1 MGRRQENAA
10 KEEECC
16 DLCYL
21 FNMSN
26 FPLGLADEAPPLPL
40 PTPPPLF
47 LLSALASPLQ
57 SGVSALIISLQTAGS
72 GSSGFNKEDVLLV
85 RLVKPPIES
94 VFSSSTHAGR
104 PNEQK
109 EMFGRCKTELSLWK
123 TTGGDRNE
131 GATSV
136 VSVS

>member
-26 FPLGLADEAPPLPL
+26 FPLGLADEAPP
-40 PTPPPLF
+40 PPPPHPLF

-57 SGVSALIISLQTAGS
+57 SAVSALIIALQTAGN

-94 VFSSSTHAGR
+94 VFSPSTHAG
-104 PNEQK
+104 Q
-109 EMFGRCKTELSLWK
+109 
-123 TTGGDRNE
+123 
-131 GATSV
+131 A
-136 VSVS
+136 